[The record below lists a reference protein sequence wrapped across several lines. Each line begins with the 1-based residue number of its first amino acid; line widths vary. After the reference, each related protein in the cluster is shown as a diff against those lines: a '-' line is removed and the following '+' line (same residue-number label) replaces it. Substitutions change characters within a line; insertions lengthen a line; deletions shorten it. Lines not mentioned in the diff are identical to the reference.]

1 MTEGSPKSDFSN
13 KDILSFAVAILTIPA
28 RVGWHGIVWDR
39 MEPYDIV
46 WDAVEQLFQEYHGMP

>member
-1 MTEGSPKSDFSN
+1 MTEGTPKSDL
-13 KDILSFAVAILTIPA
+13 LSFAVAILTIPGS
-28 RVGWHGIVWDR
+28 VGWHGIVWDR